1 MNKSIACF
9 RMLPIVAALTL
20 AGCGPQGGNQGAQT
34 AEKAAVAERPA
45 VQSVTEVA
53 AAQPA
58 PSWNEAANASYAGV
72 FDEAVV
78 LQDGQWAG
86 APYVEGGASA
96 PRAGLA
102 ADFLLHGDLDGDAT
116 EESVVLLWSSSGGS
130 GTFDYVAVLDRD
142 ADGAASTVAIAPLG
156 DRVKIRSAEIE
167 EGRIALDVIQAGP
180 GDAACCPGQKMRRTF
195 VLEGTSMTETTT
207 EDQGR
212 LSLSDLEGVWR
223 LQRFGQDETVP
234 EEVQITLMFQ
244 GTTIAGK
251 AACNRFTG
259 SVAEGDMPGEL
270 SLAGPMAMTRKM
282 CPPPLMEWEQR
293 FAAALEGLAQY
304 SFVAGKLVLT
314 WQQDETR
321 GSMFFV
327 RAEGEGTTGN

>member
-1 MNKSIACF
+1 
-9 RMLPIVAALTL
+9 MLPIVAALTL
-20 AGCGPQGGNQGAQT
+20 AGCGPQGAEQT
-34 AEKAAVAERPA
+34 AQSAAGVPVVEPPPT
-45 VQSVTEVA
+45 VEPV
-53 AAQPA
+53 QPA
-58 PSWNEAANASYAGV
+58 PSWQEAANATYRGV

-78 LQDGQWAG
+78 LKNGQWEG
-86 APYVEGGASA
+86 APYVEGSASA
-96 PRAGLA
+96 PRTGLA
-102 ADFLLHGDLDGDAT
+102 EDFLLRGDLDGDAA
-116 EESVVLLWSSSGGS
+116 EEAVVLLWSSSGGS

-142 ADGAASTVAIAPLG
+142 AHGAASTVAVTPLG
-156 DRVKIRSAEIE
+156 DRVKVRSAAIE
-167 EGRIALDVIQAGP
+167 DGRVVFDVVQAGP

-195 VLEGTSMTETTT
+195 VLEGESMTETST

-223 LQRFGQDETVP
+223 LLRFDQEESVP
-234 EEVQITLMFQ
+234 EEVQITLLFQ

-327 RAEGEGTTGN
+327 RAEGEETTGN